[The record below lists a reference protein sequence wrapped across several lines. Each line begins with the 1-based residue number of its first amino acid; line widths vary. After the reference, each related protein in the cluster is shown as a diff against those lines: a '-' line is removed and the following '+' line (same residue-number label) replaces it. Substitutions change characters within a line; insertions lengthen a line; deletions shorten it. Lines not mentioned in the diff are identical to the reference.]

1 MLTCGH
7 RNDCPCHSPSSWP
20 GLSGPPKPAPCRD
33 RWHQQTGKRRPP
45 FLLLAAPNFEK
56 TRLSLKNY
64 LLTEGYAGDDEDA
77 FDRAMREIRAAGSP
91 FVTPGTADLSE

>member
-1 MLTCGH
+1 
-7 RNDCPCHSPSSWP
+7 
-20 GLSGPPKPAPCRD
+20 
-33 RWHQQTGKRRPP
+33 
-45 FLLLAAPNFEK
+45 LLAAPNFEK

>member
-1 MLTCGH
+1 
-7 RNDCPCHSPSSWP
+7 
-20 GLSGPPKPAPCRD
+20 
-33 RWHQQTGKRRPP
+33 
-45 FLLLAAPNFEK
+45 LLAAPNFEK

-64 LLTEGYAGDDEDA
+64 LQTEGYAGDDEDA